1 LVVPVKPPLQ
11 LLNRYPLAGV
21 AVIVTVVPAL
31 YVPPEGLNATV
42 PEPVTAVVM
51 VYCCGTTI
59 DRTTIRDVAV
69 KLPSAVTAVMVA
81 VPCANAVTNPVL
93 VTEAIAG
100 ALELQVTAL
109 LVAVAGTTV
118 AVSCL
123 V

>member
-1 LVVPVKPPLQ
+1 M
-11 LLNRYPLAGV
+11 
-21 AVIVTVVPAL
+21 VTAVPAV
-31 YVPPEGLNATV
+31 YVPLEGFNATV

-59 DRTTIRDVAV
+59 FLTTIRDVAE

-81 VPCANAVTNPVL
+81 VPCATAVTNPVGR
-93 VTEAIAG
+93 TEAIAG

-109 LVAVAGTTV
+109 LVAVAGATV
-118 AVSCL
+118 AVSCR